1 MIVGLPP
8 DDIVVLPVLPPGPEL
23 DQPGLVVV
31 VVDPIELEVVLLGGL
46 LLLLLRVVETE
57 EVVVVEPKQSWR
69 LFYIQLNSLQ
79 PSYLCLS

>member
-31 VVDPIELEVVLLGGL
+31 VVVPIELVVVLLGDL

-57 EVVVVEPKQSWR
+57 EVVVEPKQSWR

-79 PSYLCLS
+79 PSCLCLS

>member
-8 DDIVVLPVLPPGPEL
+8 DDIVVLSVLPPGPEL

-31 VVDPIELEVVLLGGL
+31 VVVPIELVVVLLGDL
-46 LLLLLRVVETE
+46 LLLLVRVVETE
-57 EVVVVEPKQSWR
+57 EVVVEPKQSWR

>member
-8 DDIVVLPVLPPGPEL
+8 DDIVVLSVLPPGPEL

-31 VVDPIELEVVLLGGL
+31 VVVPIELEVVLLGDL
-46 LLLLLRVVETE
+46 LLLRLRVVETE
-57 EVVVVEPKQSWR
+57 EVVVEPKQSWR

>member
-8 DDIVVLPVLPPGPEL
+8 DDIVVLSVLPPGPEL

-31 VVDPIELEVVLLGGL
+31 VVVPIELEVVLLGDL

-57 EVVVVEPKQSWR
+57 EVVVEPKQSWR

>member
-8 DDIVVLPVLPPGPEL
+8 DDIVVLPSPGPEL
-23 DQPGLVVV
+23 DQPGLE
-31 VVDPIELEVVLLGGL
+31 VDPIELEVVLLGGL
-46 LLLLLRVVETE
+46 LLLLPR
-57 EVVVVEPKQSWR
+57 VVEPKKSWR

>member
-31 VVDPIELEVVLLGGL
+31 VVVPIELEVVLLGDL

-57 EVVVVEPKQSWR
+57 EVVVEPKQSWR

>member
-8 DDIVVLPVLPPGPEL
+8 DDIVVLSVLPPGPEL

-31 VVDPIELEVVLLGGL
+31 VVVPIELVVVLLGDL
-46 LLLLLRVVETE
+46 LLLLVRVVETE
-57 EVVVVEPKQSWR
+57 EVVVEPNQSWR

>member
-31 VVDPIELEVVLLGGL
+31 VVVPIELVVVLLGDL
-46 LLLLLRVVETE
+46 LLLLVRVVETE
-57 EVVVVEPKQSWR
+57 EVVVEPKQSWR

>member
-8 DDIVVLPVLPPGPEL
+8 DDIVVLSVLPPGPEL

-31 VVDPIELEVVLLGGL
+31 VVDPIELEVVLLGDL

-57 EVVVVEPKQSWR
+57 EVVVEPKQSWR